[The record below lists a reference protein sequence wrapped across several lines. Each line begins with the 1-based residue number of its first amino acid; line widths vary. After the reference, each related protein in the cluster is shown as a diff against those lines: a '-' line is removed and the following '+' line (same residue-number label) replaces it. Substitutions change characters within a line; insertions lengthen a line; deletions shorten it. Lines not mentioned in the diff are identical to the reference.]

1 MTVSEAVPPVVRA
14 AVGGIAVDELLV
26 TRRRLRLNR
35 DPSRVV
41 ARLFVPG
48 AHPPEMSSR
57 AAAVVRRI
65 MALTDDEV
73 ELAYE
78 RLVAGFGGRHRD
90 LERTFAD
97 NFRVVAHRVPG
108 EAKLSGLREL
118 LIGAHFTHEY
128 AIEGAAFTN
137 PSMVAHPDQSG
148 LEPGQLRFLMS
159 ARAIGEGHLSCVEF
173 RTGIVGPNGELTVD
187 PPSPYAG
194 TGHLHTA
201 TYSRTQLAHALNRPY
216 EDDEILAFLL
226 HHLPENFTEA
236 ELEGLLGAL
245 SPELLVLERT
255 FQTLSRVHWFIACQ
269 YRVQFPEDRD
279 VSENV
284 LWPTSPTERHGI
296 EDARFV
302 RFTDDDGRSTYRA
315 TYTAYDG
322 SETRTQVLETDDFRT
337 FRMSQLFGK
346 AVGNKGLA
354 LFPRKINGQYAA
366 LSRWD
371 RESNSLATSQ
381 DGRVWPEARDLE
393 VPFHNWDLMQV
404 GNCGSPVE
412 TEEGWLV
419 LTHGVGAMR
428 VYALGAL
435 LLDLDDPSRVLA
447 ALKEPLLIASP
458 DERDGYVPNVV
469 YSCGPLKHQDTL
481 VIPYGFGDM
490 GVEFA
495 TVPVPALL
503 ERMRTDGAV
512 S

>member
-1 MTVSEAVPPVVRA
+1 MTV
-14 AVGGIAVDELLV
+14 DELV

-65 MALTDDEV
+65 LALGEADAAA
-73 ELAYE
+73 AYE
-78 RLVAGFGGRHRD
+78 RVLSGFGGRHRD
-90 LERTFAD
+90 LEQTFAE
-97 NFRVVAHRVPG
+97 NYRVVAHRVPAG
-108 EAKLSGLREL
+108 AEVSEQREL

-128 AIEGAAFTN
+128 AIEGAALTN
-137 PSMVAHPDQSG
+137 PSMVPHPDQSG
-148 LEPGQLRFLMS
+148 MAPGELRFLMS

-173 RTGIVGPNGELTVD
+173 RTGVAGPNGELAVD
-187 PPSPYAG
+187 QPSPYAG

-201 TYSRTQLAHALNRPY
+201 TYSRTQLAQALNHAH

-226 HHLPENFTEA
+226 HHLPEDFTEP
-236 ELEGLLGAL
+236 ELEQLLGTL
-245 SPELLVLERT
+245 SPQLLVLERT

-269 YRVQFPEDRD
+269 YRIQFPDDTD
-279 VSENV
+279 VSEHV

-302 RFTDDDGRSTYRA
+302 RFADADGRPVYRA

-322 SETRTQVLETDDFRT
+322 SETRTQLLETEDFRS

-354 LFPRKINGQYAA
+354 LFPRRIDGRYAA

-371 RESNSLATSQ
+371 RETNSLATSR
-381 DGRVWPEARDLE
+381 DGRIWPEARALE
-393 VPFHNWDLMQV
+393 VPSHDWDLMQV

-419 LTHGVGAMR
+419 ITHGVGPMR

-435 LLDLDDPSRVLA
+435 LLDLDDPSRVIG
-447 ALKEPLLIASP
+447 ALKEPLLTASSE
-458 DERDGYVPNVV
+458 ERDGYVPNVV
-469 YSCGPLKHQDTL
+469 YSCGPMKHLDTL

-490 GVEFA
+490 GIEFA
-495 TVPVPALL
+495 TVPVSGLL
-503 ERMRTDGAV
+503 ERIRAN
-512 S
+512 